1 MRLNDPENL
10 IKLLILS
17 MTKRYFRKL
26 QNKLTKIVVVF
37 VVAAAP
43 YKCFAIFCHFI
54 NLKQK
59 QLIDL

>member
-10 IKLLILS
+10 IKLLILG

-26 QNKLTKIVVVF
+26 RNKLTKIVVAF

-43 YKCFAIFCHFI
+43 YKCLAIFFHF
-54 NLKQK
+54 L
-59 QLIDL
+59 LI